1 MAAISCADRNEVTGV
16 LTAGGRWLH
25 RIWSGWSASG
35 PAAAAWIA
43 LLLAGCFGVSYAV
56 GGAGVAPPLWF
67 LLAIMIAAARFGLI
81 GGAVTAVLSG
91 LLAGPALAA
100 DVATGQAQATSDWT
114 VRGGFFVAVAVVM
127 ATIQA
132 RAARRAAGYAD
143 ELRLADRRFRALV
156 EGLPLVT
163 YIDSLTD
170 SAANLYSSPQIKDLL
185 GYTPEEWQADGD
197 IFPKI
202 LHPDDR
208 ERVLSLVA
216 HCNATGDP
224 FVSEYRLRSRDG
236 SYVWVHDESVIVY
249 DDDGT
254 PLYAQGCFLDIRDRK
269 RAEEELQRIAFHDP
283 LTGLPNRRQFEEHLA
298 RRLSES
304 ARTGMPVGV
313 LFIDLDDFKL
323 VNDSFG
329 HAVGD
334 ELLRH
339 VGERLVAAVRPADT
353 VARQGGDEFLILI
366 AAQPDAGDGG
376 AATAAEVAGRVRDAL
391 AEPFRLAEREVYV
404 SASIGISLSPTDA
417 ADANALIKHADIAM
431 YASKDAGRNSFSFYA
446 QDGHDALA
454 ELSMTARLRSALE
467 RDEFE
472 LHYQP
477 IVQLESGLVIG
488 AEALIRWRGAD
499 GGLVLPGQFL
509 PLAERVGLMADISDW
524 VVDRAVMQ
532 AGAWQ
537 RAGIDVY
544 VSANLP
550 PSLWSPAT
558 MRRLIERID
567 SERLD
572 PGRLMIELT
581 ETAAATEQQ
590 PEATAMR
597 AELER
602 RGVRLAIDDFGT
614 GYSSISRL
622 NQLLVTAVKIDRSF
636 IRDVPHT
643 AEATR
648 LVRATVQLAQ
658 NLGLQPIAEG
668 IETAAQRSFLLAQG
682 CAVGQGFL
690 FGRAVPAAD
699 LPGLYARSREQAA

>member
-1 MAAISCADRNEVTGV
+1 
-16 LTAGGRWLH
+16 
-25 RIWSGWSASG
+25 
-35 PAAAAWIA
+35 
-43 LLLAGCFGVSYAV
+43 
-56 GGAGVAPPLWF
+56 
-67 LLAIMIAAARFGLI
+67 
-81 GGAVTAVLSG
+81 
-91 LLAGPALAA
+91 
-100 DVATGQAQATSDWT
+100 
-114 VRGGFFVAVAVVM
+114 VVM
-127 ATIQA
+127 ATIQE

-197 IFPKI
+197 IFPRI

-208 ERVLSLVA
+208 ERVLALVA

-417 ADANALIKHADIAM
+417 ADANALLKHADIAM
-431 YASKDAGRNSFSFYA
+431 YASKDAGRNGFSFYA

-499 GGLVLPGQFL
+499 GGLVLPAQFL

-590 PEATAMR
+590 PEATAVR

-658 NLGLQPIAEG
+658 NLGLEPIAEG

-699 LPGLYARSREQAA
+699 LPGLYARSREHAA